1 MRDPYQVLGVAT
13 GASDD
18 EIKKAYRSL
27 CKKYH
32 PDANVNNPNKEALT
46 EKFKEVQNAYDQIMN
61 IRKRGGSA
69 SYKSYGGGYNQ
80 SNTQYKEYY
89 DFNDFFRDFTG
100 QSQYQQYGAEDDAM
114 FSTVRSYIQA
124 GYIHEALNLLSQINE
139 RNGRWY
145 YYSAI
150 CNMRLGNN
158 VAAMDHAQKAVELEP
173 NVMEYQQLLSQLRN
187 GRANYRTYQRQYTSP
202 MEAYGQFCFKIM
214 LYNLLCNCCCGGRI
228 FWC

>member
-1 MRDPYQVLGVAT
+1 MRDPYQVLGVST
-13 GASDD
+13 SASDD

-32 PDANVNNPNKEALT
+32 PDANVNNPNKEALP
-46 EKFKEVQNAYDQIMN
+46 EKFIEVQNAYDQSMN

-69 SYKSYGGGYNQ
+69 AYQSYCGGYNQ
-80 SNTQYKEYY
+80 SNTQYKQYY

-100 QSQYQQYGAEDDAM
+100 QSQYQSYSAEDDAM
-114 FSTVRSYIQA
+114 FSTVRNYIQA

-187 GRANYRTYQRQYTSP
+187 GRTNYRTYHRQYTSP
-202 MEAYGQFCFKIM
+202 MSVYIQFCFKIM
-214 LYNLLCNCCCGGRI
+214 LYNLLFNCCCGGRI